1 MIRGQA
7 SCCAATLVVLGG
19 LVCSPA
25 LSQVSFSDQTA
36 AAGLGHATALPTDM
50 SQRYMYCGGS
60 VGDFNRDG
68 WPDLFLLGG
77 GDAGTADA
85 LYFNNGDGTFT
96 DHAAAWGVQK
106 VHRGRGS
113 TVGDFNND
121 GWDDIYV
128 TSGGDMTDVDRV
140 GQHMLYRNNGDDT
153 FTDIAVTAGVNQ
165 SSTTQKPATGAAF
178 GDYDLDGDLDLY
190 VCGWEGGPSNRLYRN
205 NDDETFSDVTISAGL
220 GQHHHGFSPRF
231 VDMNGDRYPELIV
244 SADYFTSK
252 YYINDGD
259 GTFTDGTVASGTGME
274 SNGMGGTVGDFNRDG
289 LPDWYVTS
297 IYNDSTIQDGNYLY
311 VNQGNHT
318 FTPIPE
324 ADGARDGGWGWGVD
338 TLDFDHDG
346 WVDLVETNGFY
357 TAQWQGENS
366 YLFRNNGNMTFSE
379 EQGPTSGF
387 EHATQGRT
395 LLLIDYDRDAD
406 MDLVFTGWDEP
417 VALFRNDVSGADTH
431 SIEIALDASGS
442 SFLPPQGYGAKIT
455 ATAGG
460 VSQYAWPNGGSTY
473 LGRSQMVTHFGLGA
487 ETSVDLT
494 VQWSNGLLTTAA
506 GVAADQI
513 VTLGPPVAGAPG
525 EASGGGAGGA
535 GLMKAHL
542 NRTTGL
548 IEVEYTPSCNGSNH
562 TIYYGDLANV
572 STYGYT
578 GAACWRG
585 NSGLTSFDP
594 SGLTSAFFLI
604 VGNTGLLEG
613 SYGTDRFSTERPIYT
628 AGACP
633 LPQDLSAG
641 CGLP

>member
-1 MIRGQA
+1 MN
-7 SCCAATLVVLGG
+7 
-19 LVCSPA
+19 
-25 LSQVSFSDQTA
+25 
-36 AAGLGHATALPTDM
+36 
-50 SQRYMYCGGS
+50 QRYMYCGGS
-60 VGDFNRDG
+60 VGDFNSDG
-68 WPDLFLLGG
+68 
-77 GDAGTADA
+77 
-85 LYFNNGDGTFT
+85 
-96 DHAAAWGVQK
+96 
-106 VHRGRGS
+106 R
-113 TVGDFNND
+113 
-121 GWDDIYV
+121 DDIYV

-140 GQHMLYRNNGDDT
+140 GQHMLYRNNGD
-153 FTDIAVTAGVNQ
+153 
-165 SSTTQKPATGAAF
+165 
-178 GDYDLDGDLDLY
+178 
-190 VCGWEGGPSNRLYRN
+190 
-205 NDDETFSDVTISAGL
+205 
-220 GQHHHGFSPRF
+220 
-231 VDMNGDRYPELIV
+231 
-244 SADYFTSK
+244 
-252 YYINDGD
+252 
-259 GTFTDGTVASGTGME
+259 GTFTDGTVASGTGLE
-274 SNGMGGTVGDFNRDG
+274 SNGMGGAVGGFNRDG
-289 LPDWYVTS
+289 LPDGYVTS
-297 IYNDSTIQDGNYLY
+297 IYNDTTLQDRNYLY

-318 FTPIPE
+318 YTAIPE
-324 ADGARDGGWGWGVD
+324 ADGAKDGGW
-338 TLDFDHDG
+338 
-346 WVDLVETNGFY
+346 
-357 TAQWQGENS
+357 
-366 YLFRNNGNMTFSE
+366 
-379 EQGPTSGF
+379 
-387 EHATQGRT
+387 
-395 LLLIDYDRDAD
+395 
-406 MDLVFTGWDEP
+406 GWDEP
-417 VALFRNDVSGADTH
+417 VALFRNDVSGPDTH
-431 SIEIALDASGS
+431 SIEIALDTSGS
-442 SFLPPQGYGAKIT
+442 SLLPPQGYGAKIT

-494 VQWSNGLLTTAA
+494 VQWSNGLLTTAT

-548 IEVEYTPSCNGSNH
+548 IEVEYTPSCNASNH

-613 SYGTDRFSTERPIYT
+613 SYGTDRFSTERPNYT